1 MVAPLTLAQQ
11 AHLWEGGAYLIVAVA
26 LPGHYQVGHHGAVF
40 PLGPQVGLAP
50 LHSQGRTL
58 LFLIQ
63 EGFAPMW
70 TRDRV
75 SGLRHS

>member
-1 MVAPLTLAQQ
+1 MAALTLAQR
-11 AHLWEGGAYLIVAVA
+11 AHVLEGGAYLLVPVA
-26 LPGHYQVGHHGAVF
+26 LPGNYQVGHHCAAF

-50 LHSQGRTL
+50 LQSQGRTV